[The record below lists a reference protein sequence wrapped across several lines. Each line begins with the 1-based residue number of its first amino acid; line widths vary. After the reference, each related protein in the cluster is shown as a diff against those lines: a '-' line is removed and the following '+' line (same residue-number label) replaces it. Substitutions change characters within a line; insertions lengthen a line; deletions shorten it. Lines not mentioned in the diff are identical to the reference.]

1 MGMFDDN
8 DVQSRLVKQG
18 VRQLK
23 TLKVDI
29 KQFEI
34 GSLVDFMKLVAKHSS
49 KDLITFYKY
58 VQQPAIVDQLNAN
71 FVAQAELYVLLVE

>member
-1 MGMFDDN
+1 MSPKQLTQVMGMFDDT

-29 KQFEI
+29 K
-34 GSLVDFMKLVAKHSS
+34 
-49 KDLITFYKY
+49 
-58 VQQPAIVDQLNAN
+58 
-71 FVAQAELYVLLVE
+71 